1 MISKGGGDEGRDV
14 AKRTLLGRRLFPP
27 WYATKRCWEIGAG
40 PHSVG
45 LEKARKGEGKHD
57 GANIYRIANYV
68 RRWQTHS
75 YRFQNGHPEFLW
87 KKKTRCRGKVTCIR
101 LSIPP
106 LILPHFDSPRRGLT
120 MQSDDV
126 IWSVINQQFCSYK
139 VK

>member
-1 MISKGGGDEGRDV
+1 MISKGDGDEGRDV

-75 YRFQNGHPEFLW
+75 YRFQNGHPEFFF
-87 KKKTRCRGKVTCIR
+87 KKKQDVAEKSRASAFLFR
-101 LSIPP
+101 LSSFPTSIPP
-106 LILPHFDSPRRGLT
+106 
-120 MQSDDV
+120 V
-126 IWSVINQQFCSYK
+126 AA
-139 VK
+139 